1 MTVAIDRKEIYGK
14 DSEIYEIVNRLTQLA
29 SEGDYVYRG
38 YNKRQECLPGLLRN
52 GASFRNK
59 EIVLL
64 KDFEKY
70 GSHYFQ
76 ASSTVDFLSSAQ
88 HYGLPTRLLDFT
100 HNPFIALSFALNAKK
115 SDEDDDYYHILIS
128 DLEQNIVLNTIP
140 YQETLFFMTLRTE
153 LLADRA
159 RLAID
164 EIEKLFAGTINDFDS
179 WVKLAIENGIVSDNE
194 IKLKEKI
201 GNKRIL
207 FIDPNQA
214 NPRIMVQ
221 QGVFM
226 LPYTVDEKEHIDI
239 LNNNCRDILIH
250 KAHRTELLHYIE
262 ALGFGA
268 LRLMPDLANVC
279 VAIRNK
285 YSE

>member
-1 MTVAIDRKEIYGK
+1 MTEKIGRKEIYGI
-14 DSEIYEIVNRLTQLA
+14 DSDMHEIVNRLIQLA
-29 SEGDYVYRG
+29 NEGKYVYRG
-38 YNKRQECLPGLLRN
+38 YNKSKECLPGLVRYGSVLK
-52 GASFRNK
+52 NK
-59 EIVLL
+59 EIALL

-100 HNPFIALSFALNAKK
+100 HNPFIALSFALNSKK
-115 SDEDDDYYHILIS
+115 SDEDDVYYHILVS
-128 DLEQNIVLNTIP
+128 DLKQNIVLNTIP
-140 YQETLFFMTLRTE
+140 YQETFYFMTLRTE

-159 RLAID
+159 RLAIE
-164 EIEKLFAGTINDFDS
+164 EIERLFAGTINDFDS
-179 WVKLAIENGIVSDNE
+179 WVKLAIENGIVSDDE
-194 IKLKEKI
+194 IELKEKI
-201 GNKRIL
+201 RNKRIL

-226 LPYTVDEKEHIDI
+226 LPYTVDDKEHNDI
-239 LNNNCRDILIH
+239 LSNNCRDILIH
-250 KAHRTELLHYIE
+250 KAHRTDLLKYIE
-262 ALGFGA
+262 VLGFGA